1 MTQRP
6 VDAVFFWRYPRAS
19 VHKPVYGRIPP
30 QKSYTKDYLQP
41 NAALAAVLKGV
52 LGEPEQDVEWR
63 WPGGS
68 DPGGKFLAHG
78 KGATRLD
85 LRWTTAQGAPA
96 PWRLRLDPGPKT
108 TETLQ
113 GDPMKQTEDEADAE
127 IARVIATDEMPWLLA
142 VHLADEGAV
151 LHPRVVL
158 ENPRPGREYAS
169 WQTLP
174 DGIRNAMQ
182 QLGQNEMQGYYRPE
196 GGPSVRAQAIVDQVL
211 AAFKRSPNVLLVG
224 PPGTGKT
231 VAMEDIREAFAH
243 GTSIMFDPN
252 LNHGSFQ
259 AGTNVPTEVRTVVFH
274 PAYAYEH
281 FVIGLLPDLD
291 PSTNQVTVKPYVGPL
306 IELAQ
311 FASQVDRRAL
321 LVCDEF
327 NRGNA
332 AAIFGDTLA
341 LLDADKRSDP
351 AVPGSG
357 ATIDT
362 PFNHLKPRTSGGVQ
376 LDVHLRLPQQLY
388 VLAAMNSADR
398 SVAPLDAALRRRF
411 AIIYVGPDYDVL
423 RAHLGVSD
431 ALVND
436 DGRTDP
442 GAPADWT
449 TIEQGYAVAV
459 AALERLNARIE
470 AVLGRDFVLGH
481 SVMWHVSGGDL
492 TEVLRS
498 IAFALDTQV
507 IGTLQLSFVD
517 NDAALAAVL
526 NAPIDPSATA
536 QPGSAASWQLP
547 PGSIAEVAPARL
559 RIKRFSQQSDAEL
572 VRLLA
577 ALLE

>member
-1 MTQRP
+1 VTHHV

-41 NAALAAVLKGV
+41 NAALASVLKDV
-52 LGEPEQDVEWR
+52 LGQPEQTVEWR

-78 KGATRLD
+78 TEGTRLD
-85 LRWTTAQGAPA
+85 LRWTTAKGAPT
-96 PWRLRLDPGPKT
+96 PWRLTPHPSATTIETLAGDPG
-108 TETLQ
+108 
-113 GDPMKQTEDEADAE
+113 KQTEAEADAE
-127 IARVIATDEMPWLLA
+127 IASVIAADETPWLLA
-142 VHLADEGAV
+142 VHLAGEGAL

-158 ENPRPGREYAS
+158 ENPGPGRDFAS
-169 WQTLP
+169 WNALP
-174 DGIRNAMQ
+174 DVLRNAMQ
-182 QLGQNEMQGYYRPE
+182 QLGTNEIQGYYRPE

-211 AAFKRSPNVLLVG
+211 AAFKTSPNVLLVG

-243 GTSIMFDPN
+243 GTAITFDPD
-252 LNHGSFQ
+252 LNHGAFQ
-259 AGTNVPTEVRTVVFH
+259 EGTSVPTEVRTVVFH
-274 PAYAYEH
+274 PSYAYEH

-291 PSTNQVTVKPYVGPL
+291 PASKQVVIKPHVGPL
-306 IELAQ
+306 IELAVY
-311 FASQVDRRAL
+311 ASQVDRRAL

-357 ATIDT
+357 AVIDT
-362 PFNHLKPRTSGGVQ
+362 PFHHLAPQTLSGHA
-376 LDVHLRLPQQLY
+376 LDAHLRLPQQLF

-411 AIIYVGPDYDVL
+411 AIIYVGPNYDVL

-431 ALVND
+431 LLVNQ
-436 DGRTDP
+436 DGDTDP
-442 GAPADWT
+442 GPPGDWT
-449 TIEQGYAVAV
+449 SSEHGFALAVAV
-459 AALERLNARIE
+459 LEKLNARIE
-470 AVLGRDFVLGH
+470 AVLGRDFLLGH

-492 TEVLRS
+492 QEVLRS
-498 IAFALDTQV
+498 VAHALDTQV
-507 IGTLQLSFVD
+507 TGTLQLSFVD

-526 NAPIDPSATA
+526 NAPIDPAATA
-536 QPGSAASWQLP
+536 SANAAASWHQP
-547 PGSIAEVAPARL
+547 PGDTAEVAPPRL
-559 RIKRFSQQSDAEL
+559 RIKRFSQHTDAEL
-572 VRLLA
+572 VALLS

>member
-1 MTQRP
+1 MTHRP

-41 NAALAAVLKGV
+41 NAALAAVLKDV
-52 LGEPEQDVEWR
+52 LGQPEQTVEWR

-68 DPGGKFLAHG
+68 DPGGKLLAHG
-78 KGATRLD
+78 TGAARLD
-85 LRWTTAQGAPA
+85 LRWATAQGAPA
-96 PWRLRLDPGPKT
+96 PWRLRPDPGPT
-108 TETLQ
+108 TIETLA
-113 GDPMKQTEDEADAE
+113 GDPTKQTEGEADAE
-127 IARVIATDEMPWLLA
+127 IANVIAAGETPWLLA

-158 ENPRPGREYAS
+158 ENPGSGREYAS
-169 WQTLP
+169 WQALP
-174 DGIRNAMQ
+174 TALRNAMQ
-182 QLGQNEMQGYYRPE
+182 QLGKNEIQGYYRPE

-211 AAFKRSPNVLLVG
+211 AAFKTSPNVLLVG

-243 GTSIMFDPN
+243 GTAIKFDPD
-252 LNHGSFQ
+252 LNHGAFEE
-259 AGTNVPTEVRTVVFH
+259 GTNVPTEVRTVVFH
-274 PAYAYEH
+274 PSYAYEH

-291 PSTNQVTVKPYVGPL
+291 ATTQQVIVKPHVGPL

-311 FASQVDRRAL
+311 FTMQVDRRAL

-351 AVPGSG
+351 STPGSG
-357 ATIDT
+357 AEIDT
-362 PFNHLKPRTSGGVQ
+362 PYHHLNPKTSVGEA
-376 LDVHLRLPQQLY
+376 LDARLRLPKHLY

-423 RAHLGVSD
+423 RAHLGVP
-431 ALVND
+431 AGVVND
-436 DGRTDP
+436 DGDTTP
-442 GAPADWT
+442 GPAADWT
-449 TIEQGYAVAV
+449 TAEHGLSVAVAV
-459 AALERLNARIE
+459 LERLNARIE
-470 AVLGRDFVLGH
+470 AVLGRDFLLGH
-481 SVMWHVSGGDL
+481 SVMWHVKGGDL

-498 IAFALDTQV
+498 LAHALDTQV
-507 IGTLQLSFVD
+507 VGTLQLSFVD

-526 NAPIDPSATA
+526 NAPIDPAA
-536 QPGSAASWQLP
+536 AAHAHSAAHWQQP
-547 PGSIAEVAPARL
+547 PGSTGDIAPARL
-559 RIKRFSQQSDAEL
+559 RVRRFAEQTDDEL
-572 VRLLA
+572 VAMFA
-577 ALLE
+577 ALLA